1 MSEPDL
7 ITTTEAI
14 EMTGYNADYLRVLIR
29 SKRIEARKYGRSWMI
44 VKASLLE
51 YFDAAQKQ
59 QETDPRY
66 GSKKLK

>member
-1 MSEPDL
+1 MSEPEL

-14 EMTGYNADYLRVLIR
+14 ELTGYNADYLRVLIR
-29 SKRIEARKYGRSWMI
+29 SNRIEARKYGRSWMI

-51 YFDAAQKQ
+51 YVETVKKQ

-66 GSKKLK
+66 GAKKPK